1 MKERETEKIA
11 LGEEEATRPETRSL
25 EECGVDRCEWNTGDG
40 RCNYYGLTGRIR
52 PCGTGDACEFAGSIP
67 VGGTGKASREDIE
80 ERLWLYEQGMTD
92 RQIAEQTGA
101 SIQTIQGWRYKRVL
115 PPNRGRRKASKG
127 DAPEPPGEKVE
138 DIPKRQDKKKAEPL
152 PAAGRYFRV
161 LLADGTEIRTRGVGI
176 AASVQTVGVL
186 DGDEMVAWF
195 PLSQVRGI
203 YAEAEA

>member
-11 LGEEEATRPETRSL
+11 LGEEEATRPVAFPKEP
-25 EECGVDRCEWNTGDG
+25 CDMDGCEYQSGEGFCRYYEVTGS
-40 RCNYYGLTGRIR
+40 IR
-52 PCGTGDACEFAGSIP
+52 PCAP
-67 VGGTGKASREDIE
+67 GKLCHFSGKEQKQRSVPKELE
-80 ERLWLYEQGMTD
+80 HRQYLYDQGLTD
-92 RQIAEQTGA
+92 LEIAERTGV
-101 SIQTIQGWRYKRVL
+101 SISTICEWRRRRDL

-127 DAPEPPGEKVE
+127 DAPEPPGEKAE

-186 DGDEMVAWF
+186 DGNEMVAWF
-195 PLSQVRGI
+195 PVGQVRGI